1 MNGPSDAL
9 LERVQALASQAPGQP
24 PGAVAFRA
32 EDADK
37 AEALLADIVDE
48 LERDRQVAPQAPA
61 DTVAA
66 AQAWAAAASQVA
78 EVGGSTKRVLK
89 KLLEIAQ
96 KISAALSDAVKAIGA
111 DSFSVTVS
119 APFGVSVTI
128 SWA

>member
-1 MNGPSDAL
+1 MNGPSNEL
-9 LERVQALASQAPGQP
+9 LERVQALASQAPDQP
-24 PGAVAFRA
+24 PGSLAPKA

-48 LERDRQVAPQAPA
+48 LERDEQAAPQAPA

-66 AQAWAAAASQVA
+66 AQVWAAAASQVA
-78 EVGGSTKRVLK
+78 KVGGSTQRVLK

-96 KISAALSDAVKAIGA
+96 KISAALVTAVKAIGA

-128 SWA
+128 NWA